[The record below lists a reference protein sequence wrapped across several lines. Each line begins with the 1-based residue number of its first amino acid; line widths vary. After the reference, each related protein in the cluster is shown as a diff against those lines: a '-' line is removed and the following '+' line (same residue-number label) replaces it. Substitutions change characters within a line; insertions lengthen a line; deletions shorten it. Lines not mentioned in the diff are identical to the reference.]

1 MKDMHNKLV
10 KSSNIIP
17 RTKWKDGKLVNL
29 ISENAEVVLKH
40 DHPTAEVF
48 VVRVLRRKPHGGW
61 QGVAVE
67 NPFHGLKHS
76 LNALVEFVDE
86 NVLRVI

>member
-1 MKDMHNKLV
+1 MNQKLV
-10 KSSNIIP
+10 KSSNIKP
-17 RTKWKDGKLVNL
+17 RTAWRDGKLVNL
-29 ISENAEVVLKH
+29 ISENAEVVLKY
-40 DHPTAEVF
+40 DHPTAEMF
-48 VVRVLRRKPHGGW
+48 VVRVLRRRPHGGW

-67 NPFHGLKHS
+67 NPFYGLQHS

>member
-1 MKDMHNKLV
+1 MNNKLV
-10 KSSNIIP
+10 RSSNILP

-29 ISENAEVVLKH
+29 ISEGAEVVLKN
-40 DHPTAEVF
+40 DHPTAEMF

-67 NPFHGLKHS
+67 NPFYGLQHS
-76 LNALVEFVDE
+76 LNETIEFVDE